1 MIPYVTGADLNDRPA
16 LDDMVT
22 KLKDKFPSLKK
33 LWADMGYQ
41 GRDLKERIG
50 RQGIELEIVRRP
62 NKSFWIPPGI
72 KDVNAHLRSLGI
84 EVVDG
89 FKVLARRWVVERTF
103 AWIGRY
109 RRMSKDYEFL
119 PQTQETMMFLAMT
132 RTMLKRTF
140 KTINQI

>member
-132 RTMLKRTF
+132 RTMLKRTV